1 MNKQKIL
8 KKCINSPC
16 NVRFTELQHLVETF
30 GFELDRIRG
39 SHHIYV
45 HKLVKELINL
55 QNVKGNA
62 KPYQVK
68 QFLSI
73 VEKYDLKLED

>member
-1 MNKQKIL
+1 MNKEKIL
-8 KKCINSPC
+8 KKCINSPG
-16 NVRFTELQHLVETF
+16 NVRFTELQHLVKAF
-30 GFELDRIRG
+30 GFLLDRVRG

-55 QNVKGNA
+55 QNVKSCA

-73 VEKYDLKLED
+73 IEKYDLRLEA